1 MKVLVV
7 GDNSRTEELKGR
19 LPDGLELSYSES
31 PETYAHALDAF
42 EVIID
47 LELDEHFTRL
57 EDYAPLEE
65 TIVLGGAVRQSLAQM
80 VQQCPIEVSCTL
92 IGMNTLPTFIGREV
106 AEWSLLNVD
115 DRTKADALA
124 LALGW
129 ELEFVADR
137 VGMASPRVLF
147 MVINEAF
154 YTMQEGTA
162 GAADID
168 LAMQYGTN
176 YPQGPLAWA
185 ERIGIRHVYEV
196 LEALYADTHD
206 ERYRIC
212 PLLKRHYLTGQP
224 VISG

>member
-7 GDNSRTEELKGR
+7 GDNARTEELKGR
-19 LPDGLELSYSES
+19 LPDGLELSFAAS

-47 LELDEHFTRL
+47 LNMDEDLTRL
-57 EDYAPLEE
+57 EDYAPLAD

-80 VQQCPIEVSCTL
+80 VHQCPIEVTCTL
-92 IGMNTLPTFIGREV
+92 IGMNTLPTFIGRNV
-106 AEWSLLNVD
+106 AEWSLLSHD

-129 ELEFVADR
+129 EVEYVADR

-224 VISG
+224 VISS